1 MLAVS
6 NKRRSP
12 CRFAWI
18 FIACI
23 LPFSCM
29 WQGCADKSSV
39 AERAA
44 KQGIGAPAIPVSVST
59 AIKKDVP
66 IEIQAVGNVEA
77 SATVTVKAQISG
89 ELTRVFFREGDFV
102 KKGEQLF
109 SIDDRSYQAQLDQVQ
124 ANLAKDEAVLAQ
136 AESNL
141 ARDTAQ
147 LNYAQSEAARYASLY
162 EKKLV
167 SKEQNEQAKSS
178 SDAANAAVQADRAA
192 IRSARAA
199 LESTKAAVANARVML
214 SYTKISSPMHGR
226 TGNLDV
232 NQGNVISPNSNLMT
246 INQIEPVFVTFA
258 VPEARLRA
266 IKQGQK
272 VTVVSQNATLEH
284 ETGQLSFIDNAVDT
298 GSGTIRVKASFPNK
312 DHKLWPGEFVR
323 VTLRLSTRP
332 DAIVV
337 PSQAV
342 QNGQDGFYVFLVK
355 PDRTVESR
363 LVVPGLRVDQDIV
376 IEKGLNEGEMV
387 VTEGQLRLAVG
398 NRVQFSGAAR

>member
-6 NKRRSP
+6 SNQRSGW
-12 CRFAWI
+12 FDWI
-18 FIACI
+18 FIGCI
-23 LPFSCM
+23 LLSACVF
-29 WQGCADKSSV
+29 QGCADRPSV
-39 AERAA
+39 AERAV
-44 KQGIGAPAIPVSVST
+44 KKETGAPAIPVTVST

-66 IEIQAVGNVEA
+66 IEIQTVGNVEA
-77 SATVTVKAQISG
+77 SATVTVKSQTTG
-89 ELTRVFFREGDFV
+89 ELTNVFFREGDFV
-102 KKGEQLF
+102 KKGDQLF
-109 SIDDRSYQAQLDQVQ
+109 SIDDRSYQAQLAQVQ

-136 AESNL
+136 VESNL
-141 ARDTAQ
+141 SRDTAQ
-147 LNYAQSEAARYASLY
+147 LNYAQSQAARYGSLY

-192 IRSARAA
+192 IRSASAA

-214 SYTKISSPMHGR
+214 SYTKINSPMNGR
-226 TGNLDV
+226 TGNLGVD
-232 NQGNVISPNSNLMT
+232 QGNVISPNSNLMT

-258 VPEARLRA
+258 IPEAQLRA
-266 IKQGQK
+266 IKKGLK
-272 VTVVSQNATLEH
+272 VSVVPQNAPSER
-284 ETGQLSFIDNAVDT
+284 ETGELFFIDNAVDT

-312 DHKLWPGEFVR
+312 GHKLWPGEFVR

-332 DAIVV
+332 DSILV

-363 LVVPGLRVDQDIV
+363 IVVPGTRLDQDIV
-376 IEKGLNEGEMV
+376 VDKGLSEGDIV

-398 NRVQFSGAAR
+398 NRVQFSAAK